1 LEADN
6 FERCCDRENNQAG
19 TTQGISG
26 QHIDLDT
33 QRRFRH
39 TSPVG
44 PLFLSGHLF
53 IQDFAE
59 RNVLGVYEFEGGQV
73 HDIH

>member
-6 FERCCDRENNQAG
+6 FERRCDIENNQTG
-19 TTQGISG
+19 TAQRISG

-44 PLFLSGHLF
+44 PLFLDYHLF
-53 IQDFAE
+53 IQDFSE
-59 RNVLGVYEFEGGQV
+59 RSVFGVYEFEGGQV
-73 HDIH
+73 HDFH